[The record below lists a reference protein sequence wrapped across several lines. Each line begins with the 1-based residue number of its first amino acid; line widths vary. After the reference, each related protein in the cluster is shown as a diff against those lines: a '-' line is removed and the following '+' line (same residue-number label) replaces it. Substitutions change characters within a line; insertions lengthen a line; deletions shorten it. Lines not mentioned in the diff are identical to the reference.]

1 MKSVIRPGAT
11 GRAATAA
18 ARTARASGTRPA
30 QARAA
35 GPRLPQ
41 ASREAKRVAAA
52 VLEVLAGSISPA
64 AAAAALGTSVPRY
77 YVLERRALEGF
88 VAASE
93 PRGGGRQPST
103 PREVDSLRKQID
115 RLQRECTRY
124 QSLLRAAQRTIGLVP
139 PAPPSTKASSSGKTK
154 RKRRPTARALVAA
167 RALRADLDGS
177 TDTHPDSR
185 DSLDQPARA
194 APVPANP
201 SGPVEST
208 GLTPGRATDSVAG
221 MQNVSGETHCDISN
235 S

>member
-1 MKSVIRPGAT
+1 MKPIIRPGAS

-18 ARTARASGTRPA
+18 ARTAGASGTRPA
-30 QARAA
+30 KARAA

-52 VLEVLAGSISPA
+52 VLEVLAGCISPA
-64 AAAAALGTSVPRY
+64 AAATALGTSVPRY
-77 YVLERRALEGF
+77 YLLEQRALEGF

-93 PRGGGRQPST
+93 PRAGGRGPST
-103 PREVDSLRKQID
+103 QREVDTLRKQID
-115 RLQRECTRY
+115 RLERECTRY

-139 PAPPSTKASSSGKTK
+139 PAPPSTKASSSSKTK

-167 RALRADLDGS
+167 QALRADLDGS
-177 TDTHPDSR
+177 TDRRPNTGDSG
-185 DSLDQPARA
+185 DEPAPA

-208 GLTPGRATDSVAG
+208 APTQERATESVAG
-221 MQNVSGETHCDISN
+221 QQNVSGETHCEISN